1 MSPAPCLTHCTFDI
15 VSITL
20 TPPTSLDCISRLCL
34 VCQPVSQIVSVTIS
48 QSVRLCLSMC
58 LQVPS
63 ARFMLRKAVL
73 DAGAK
78 QLDPFTVDVRGSL
91 ELYQQTAV
99 VNREEMLAAE
109 VQWLQSNNFDLVVS
123 DVVPIVCAA
132 AAAAGIPAVCV
143 SNFSWGKL
151 LEQQVFEIAGQGDLV
166 GYVNS
171 RLACGLLGSWVREPL
186 PLGWQAACCSCHA

>member
-1 MSPAPCLTHCTFDI
+1 VLAL
-15 VSITL
+15 L
-20 TPPTSLDCISRLCL
+20 
-34 VCQPVSQIVSVTIS
+34 
-48 QSVRLCLSMC
+48 

-63 ARFMLRKAVL
+63 ARFVLRKAIL

-99 VNREEMLAAE
+99 VHRDDMLAAE
-109 VQWLQSNNFDLVVS
+109 AQWLQSNHIDLVVS

-143 SNFSWGKL
+143 SNFSWGEWQHAWVVL
-151 LEQQVFEIAGQGDLV
+151 RAG
-166 GYVNS
+166 
-171 RLACGLLGSWVREPL
+171 
-186 PLGWQAACCSCHA
+186 HAMSE

>member
-1 MSPAPCLTHCTFDI
+1 MLQHGGSSSCCTRSAGNSSWPLQPLAVHLAWQTQPAPVTHHPTG
-15 VSITL
+15 TL
-20 TPPTSLDCISRLCL
+20 
-34 VCQPVSQIVSVTIS
+34 
-48 QSVRLCLSMC
+48 

-63 ARFMLRKAVL
+63 ARFLLRKAVL

-109 VQWLQSNNFDLVVS
+109 VQWLQLNHFDLVVS

-143 SNFSWGKL
+143 SNFSWGEWGGAL
-151 LEQQVFEIAGQGDLV
+151 LQVCWGAGARA
-166 GYVNS
+166 S
-171 RLACGLLGSWVREPL
+171 RGGAWANYAHRHGMCFVCLEALSTVLPASTSWLSGCP
-186 PLGWQAACCSCHA
+186 C

>member
-1 MSPAPCLTHCTFDI
+1 
-15 VSITL
+15 
-20 TPPTSLDCISRLCL
+20 
-34 VCQPVSQIVSVTIS
+34 
-48 QSVRLCLSMC
+48 
-58 LQVPS
+58 
-63 ARFMLRKAVL
+63 MLRKAVL

-109 VQWLQSNNFDLVVS
+109 VQWLQSNSFDLVVS

-166 GYVNS
+166 G
-171 RLACGLLGSWVREPL
+171 
-186 PLGWQAACCSCHA
+186 